1 MVAMNNTIQ
10 SDQLQLA
17 AAYLS
22 RVSEPGD
29 IAVYS
34 YVTEVGYTVAAT
46 KIQMGEAPLEVLR
59 SVNRD
64 KAYGGSPAAQSE
76 LDTAAE
82 HGIRLITPADTEWP
96 HEQFGGTVSRL
107 AAKRVKLWKL
117 GEATKPDIAEA
128 LPPLWLWVKGEGN
141 LAPLVARSVSI
152 VGARACTTYG
162 NHVAAEMATDL
173 ARRSV
178 TVVSGGAYGI
188 DAAAHRGALAVD
200 GPTVLVAAGGLDRPY
215 PSGNTSI
222 FERAAEV
229 GCLVSEYPPGATPHR
244 ARFMAR
250 NRIIAALS
258 SGTVCV
264 EAAVRS
270 GSMNT
275 MAFAL
280 VYGRRVMAVPGPVT
294 SAMSTGCHHLLRD
307 GAALVTTA
315 GDVIAACDL

>member
-1 MVAMNNTIQ
+1 VNNTIQ

-29 IAVYS
+29 LAVYS

-46 KIQMGEAPLEVLR
+46 KIQLGEAPLEVLR
-59 SVNRD
+59 AVDRD

-96 HEQFGGTVSRL
+96 HEQFGGTVMAQQRGWRAGEWSRSEI
-107 AAKRVKLWKL
+107 
-117 GEATKPDIAEA
+117 GEAR
-128 LPPLWLWVKGEGN
+128 PPLWLWAKGEAN
-141 LAPLVARSVSI
+141 LTPAVARSVSI

-162 NHVAAEMATDL
+162 NHVAAEMATEL

-188 DAAAHRGALAVD
+188 DAAAHRGGIAVD

-215 PSGNTSI
+215 PSGNRSI

-229 GCLVSEYPPGATPHR
+229 GLLVSEYPPGSTPHR

-258 SGTVCV
+258 TGTVCV
-264 EAAVRS
+264 EAAIRS

-275 MAFAL
+275 MAFAKL
-280 VYGRRVMAVPGPVT
+280 YDRRRMAVPGPVT
-294 SAMSTGCHHLLRD
+294 SAMSTGSHQLLRD
-307 GAALVTTA
+307 GALLVTNA